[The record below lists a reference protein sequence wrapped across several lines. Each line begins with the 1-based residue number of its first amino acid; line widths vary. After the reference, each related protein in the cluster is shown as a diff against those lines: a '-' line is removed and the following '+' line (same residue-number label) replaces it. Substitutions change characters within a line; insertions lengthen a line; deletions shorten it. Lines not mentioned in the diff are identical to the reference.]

1 MSVASNTHTHAV
13 PRELFQLQHTP
24 RAQTLTLPP
33 LRMGVFK
40 RKVGDEGDAAGGRP
54 SKRSSL
60 DLAAADRPTQTI
72 AVGPWSLS
80 LRQRHW

>member
-1 MSVASNTHTHAV
+1 
-13 PRELFQLQHTP
+13 
-24 RAQTLTLPP
+24 
-33 LRMGVFK
+33 MGVFK
-40 RKVGDEGDAAGGRP
+40 RKVGDEGDAAAGRP